1 MTEEEAT
8 GAVVTDRPSILVI
21 RHGALGDFILSTG
34 PMKAIRQ
41 HHADARIILL
51 TTAPYEAFARA
62 TGWFS
67 EVWVD
72 DRAPWQEFNK
82 LLALGEKLRSRNFTR
97 VYDLQTST
105 RSSAYWWAF
114 LGRTP
119 EWSGISAL
127 ASHRHANPKRTQMH
141 TLDRQREQLGIAG
154 ITEVPAPDVS
164 WLTGDIS
171 VFNLPASY
179 ALLVPGCSPHRL
191 VKRWPKK
198 HFSDFANW
206 LISKHITPVLIGT
219 KHEKELLDSIAAAC
233 PQAINLCDRTNFG
246 QIAELARHAKGAV
259 GVDTGPMHIVAETGC
274 KTLLLFSEA
283 SDPAKCGPRGP
294 HVRVL
299 RRDDLATLTP
309 QEVEQAAETHLF
321 S

>member
-1 MTEEEAT
+1 MSEHASS
-8 GAVVTDRPSILVI
+8 APILVI

-34 PMKAIRQ
+34 PMKAIRAA
-41 HHADARIILL
+41 HPAARIVLL
-51 TTAPYEAFARA
+51 TTEPYAAFARA
-62 TGWFS
+62 TGWFD

-72 DRAPWQEFNK
+72 ERAPWKQLHK
-82 LLALGEKLRSRNFTR
+82 IMALAEKLRSLSFAR

-119 EWSGISAL
+119 AWSGIAAL
-127 ASHRHANPKRTQMH
+127 ASHRHANPERTRMH

-154 ITEVPAPDVS
+154 ITEVPEPDVS

-171 VFNLPASY
+171 AFSLPSSY
-179 ALLVPGCSPHRL
+179 TLLVPGCSPHRL
-191 VKRWPKK
+191 MKRWPKK
-198 HFSDFANW
+198 HFSDFAGW
-206 LISKHITPVLIGT
+206 LINQNITPVLIGT
-219 KHEKELLDSIAAAC
+219 KHERDLLDAIAAAC
-233 PQAINLCDRTNFG
+233 PKAINLCDRTSLG
-246 QIAELARHAKGAV
+246 QIAELARHATGAV
-259 GVDTGPMHIVAETGC
+259 GVDTGPMHIIAETGC

-309 QEVEQAAETHLF
+309 EEVAEAAKTHLF